1 MKEQSKSV
9 KFFQSVGFYG
19 SLACLPATIFV
30 GPIMAFPAALC
41 FLGVTATSVAIDI
54 EQKRTLPKK
63 EQETSSVAQI
73 VKEFQRLNG
82 QSMSSVGVEFLDE
95 PSPIEEVIEIQNEID
110 ELSSFNVL
118 KKKRK
123 EHELEEK
130 KEEVM
135 DDWEKQMALLL
146 ADVEN
151 GGEEE

>member
-1 MKEQSKSV
+1 MKEPSKSV
-9 KFFQSVGFYG
+9 KFFQNVGFYG
-19 SLACLPATIFV
+19 SLVCVPVTIFA
-30 GPIMAFPAALC
+30 GPVMAFPAALC
-41 FLGVTATSVAIDI
+41 FLGVTATSVAIEI
-54 EQKRTLPKK
+54 EQKRTVPTK

-82 QSMSSVGVEFLDE
+82 QSIPSIRGELLDE

-123 EHELEEK
+123 EQELEEK
-130 KEEVM
+130 KEEVV

-146 ADVEN
+146 SDIEN